1 MPARDR
7 YHDVVKHA
15 LEADGWTITHDPLT
29 LKWEPKSLYVDF
41 GAERLI
47 AAQKGAEKIAVEVKS
62 FLGPSDVADLESAL
76 GQFLIYRTVLEL
88 TEPERTLY
96 LAVDQEAFASV
107 FEEPLGQ
114 LVLKTQQLRVIVF
127 SIATE
132 SIEQWTSEPKT
143 ND

>member
-7 YHDVVKHA
+7 YHDIVKHA

-29 LKWEPKSLYVDF
+29 LKWEPKSLFVDF

-47 AAQKGAEKIAVEVKS
+47 AAQKGREKIAVEVKS
-62 FLGPSDVADLESAL
+62 FLGPSDVADLEAAL
-76 GQFLIYRTVLEL
+76 GQFLIYRTVLEE
-88 TEPERTLY
+88 TDPNRTLY

-114 LVLKTQQLRVIVF
+114 LVLTKQHLRLIVF
-127 SIATE
+127 SIVTE
-132 SIEQWTSEPKT
+132 TIELWTNEPKT